1 MLLFA
6 SEQQIAGIKVEG
18 AEVYNGD
25 WNADGE
31 LDSDEIA
38 DEIRK
43 ESVYDAAQVHDGN
56 YI

>member
-18 AEVYNGD
+18 AEVYSGD

-31 LDSDEIA
+31 LDADEIA

-43 ESVYDAAQVHDGN
+43 ESVYDAVQVHDGS